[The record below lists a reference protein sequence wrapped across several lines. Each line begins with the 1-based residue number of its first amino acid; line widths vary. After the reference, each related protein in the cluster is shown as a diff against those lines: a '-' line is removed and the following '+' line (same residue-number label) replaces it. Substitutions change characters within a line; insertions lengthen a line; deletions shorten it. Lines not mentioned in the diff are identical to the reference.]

1 MHRYSEQEQIP
12 SRLARLTFFN
22 VFGMSIEALVLFLA
36 ERNHLLCALFVI
48 NRLLL

>member
-12 SRLARLTFFN
+12 SRLARPTFFN
-22 VFGMSIEALVLFLA
+22 VFCLSIEALVLFLA
-36 ERNHLLCALFVI
+36 ERNRVLCALFVI